1 MNKGL
6 VVKSLFKFLRIE
18 FGRNAKLV
26 SCLHTP
32 LHRARRPPPKKAAV
46 HEHSRGEKLLSI
58 LFIVCLCLI
67 QGKGKKF

>member
-26 SCLHTP
+26 SCSHTP
-32 LHRARRPPPKKAAV
+32 LQL
-46 HEHSRGEKLLSI
+46 KLLTALNQSKERDTTKYLI
-58 LFIVCLCLI
+58 LVINI
-67 QGKGKKF
+67 SQDAHT